1 MLKSVIQIYKMSF
14 KFRSDKPG
22 GISIAKSFYL
32 QYLVWVINITKN
44 LCVCCLMFNL
54 IDGVETRVRF
64 AFVARDNSFRAV
76 LVQSFHQ
83 REKEDLGR
91 HNGALKC
98 Q

>member
-14 KFRSDKPG
+14 QFRSDKPG

-32 QYLVWVINITKN
+32 QNLVWVINITKN

-76 LVQSFHQ
+76 SVQSFHQ
-83 REKEDLGR
+83 REREGR
-91 HNGALKC
+91 FGKA
-98 Q
+98 